1 MDFEIYLLMFDEII
15 SYDTTQKAHLTG
27 DKRFCRFPQAG
38 VLRQDSLRECE
49 RRHFEIFKKFE
60 LRLYRVLVFSH
71 NAKSTPIGLLLLKKA
86 IRDFAVSRKRESY
99 GKIRLREYERRHF
112 EIF

>member
-1 MDFEIYLLMFDEII
+1 MQLLVANAYHKKDRP
-15 SYDTTQKAHLTG
+15 HGL
-27 DKRFCRFPQAG
+27 
-38 VLRQDSLRECE
+38 SL
-49 RRHFEIFKKFE
+49 F
-60 LRLYRVLVFSH
+60 Y
-71 NAKSTPIGLLLLKKA
+71 NAA